1 MVLITCV
8 LATIF
13 HKHLLLQNK
22 LAWNCYW
29 QGQRVNECTPVFYNI
44 KHISAKNI
52 HPLRIFNPEK
62 YSSQKTF
69 TPKNI
74 HPWKYW
80 PLKNIL
86 CCCLWLCHHK
96 ITANIIFLYLEPPA
110 FEKYSIHWVLEALF
124 ICLCRCRCRCR
135 CLCRSRCRCHCCC
148 HCCFCCCW
156 WCCRWFLFLNSEKWF
171 FVLRDISP
179 RC

>member
-96 ITANIIFLYLEPPA
+96 ITANIIFLYLELPA
-110 FEKYSIHWVLEALF
+110 FEKYSIHW
-124 ICLCRCRCRCR
+124 
-135 CLCRSRCRCHCCC
+135 H
-148 HCCFCCCW
+148 
-156 WCCRWFLFLNSEKWF
+156 FLFVFVCICVPLSLYLSFCKSSSRSLSSTDDKLSENIWF
-171 FVLRDISP
+171 VKQTFFGLEHHTMEING
-179 RC
+179 

>member
-69 TPKNI
+69 TQKIFIPENIDPWKIFIPKNI
-74 HPWKYW
+74 HPKKYSS
-80 PLKNIL
+80 LKIL
-86 CCCLWLCHHK
+86 
-96 ITANIIFLYLEPPA
+96 TP
-110 FEKYSIHWVLEALF
+110 EKYSLLLSLTLSSQDYSQYNIFVPWTP
-124 ICLCRCRCRCR
+124 
-135 CLCRSRCRCHCCC
+135 
-148 HCCFCCCW
+148 CFW
-156 WCCRWFLFLNSEKWF
+156 K
-171 FVLRDISP
+171 I
-179 RC
+179 